1 MQKTKILVALLLI
14 FFGIIGRLLI
24 VEFVKIPNLEIITS
38 FSLIGGAMLGGVFTF
53 LVPLGIIAITDMY
66 LGNTFILIFTWSAF
80 AVIGILGF
88 LLRKRKSFNPR
99 FVFEMTGMG
108 IIASLFF
115 YLYTNFGWWLLS
127 GMYLR
132 TWQGLVHCYI
142 MGLPFLRI
150 NLLGNLFLVPV
161 FTSLSLLA
169 WKYYPVLKAE
179 FLSIFKLRYK
189 YDSFR

>member
-1 MQKTKILVALLLI
+1 MKKTKILVALLLV

-24 VEFVKIPNLEIITS
+24 VEFIKIPNLEIITS

-53 LVPLGIIAITDMY
+53 LVPLGIIVITDTY

-80 AVIGILGF
+80 AVIGVFGF

-108 IIASLFF
+108 IVASLFF

-127 GMYLR
+127 GMYLP
-132 TWQGLVHCYI
+132 TWQGLVRCYI
-142 MGLPFLRI
+142 MGLPFLRV
-150 NLLGNLFLVPV
+150 NLLGNLFLVPL

-169 WKYYPVLKAE
+169 WKYCPVFKAE
-179 FLSIFKLRYK
+179 FLNIFKLRYK

>member
-1 MQKTKILVALLLI
+1 MKKIKILVALLLI

-24 VEFVKIPNLEIITS
+24 VEFIKIPNLEIITS

-53 LVPLGIIAITDMY
+53 LVPLGIIVITDTY

-80 AVIGILGF
+80 AVIGIFGF

-108 IIASLFF
+108 VIASLFF

-127 GMYLR
+127 GMYLP
-132 TWQGLVHCYI
+132 TWPGLVRCYI
-142 MGLPFLRI
+142 MGLPFLRV

-169 WKYYPVLKAE
+169 WKYYPVLEAE
-179 FLSIFKLRYK
+179 FLNILKPKYK